1 MLFCLI
7 GTDKP
12 DALAIR
18 LANREAH
25 VKYWKESGRI
35 AAGGPFTSDDGAAMN
50 GSLLAI
56 EAADR
61 AEVERLAAEDPYT
74 KAGLFERV
82 EIRAWKWVLNPR

>member
-12 DALAIR
+12 NAIDLR
-18 LANREAH
+18 LANRDAH

-35 AAGGPFTSDDGAAMN
+35 SAGGFFTTDDGSAMN
-50 GSLLAI
+50 GSLLVI

-61 AEVERLAAEDPYT
+61 AEVERLVTDDPYT
-74 KAGLFERV
+74 KAGLFASV

>member
-12 DALAIR
+12 NALDIR

-25 VKYWKESGRI
+25 VKYWNESGRI
-35 AAGGPFTSDDGAAMN
+35 AAGGPFITDDGAAMT
-50 GSLLAI
+50 GSLLVI
-56 EAADR
+56 EAEDR
-61 AEVERLAAEDPYT
+61 AEVELLVDADPYT
-74 KAGLFERV
+74 AAGLFERV

>member
-12 DALAIR
+12 NALDVR

-25 VKYWKESGRI
+25 VKYWNESGRI
-35 AAGGPFTSDDGAAMN
+35 AAGGPFTSDDGATMT
-50 GSLLAI
+50 GSLLII
-56 EAADR
+56 EAANR
-61 AEVERLAAEDPYT
+61 AEVEALVAEDPYT
-74 KAGLFERV
+74 KAGLFAAV

>member
-12 DALAIR
+12 NALDVR

-25 VKYWKESGRI
+25 VKYWNESGRI
-35 AAGGPFTSDDGAAMN
+35 AAGGPFTSDDGATMT
-50 GSLLAI
+50 GSLLII
-56 EAADR
+56 EAANR
-61 AEVERLAAEDPYT
+61 AEVEVLVAEDPYT
-74 KAGLFERV
+74 KAGLFAAV